1 MALCGCD
8 LSLPKGRERCNSVGT
23 VLTRY
28 AFIYL
33 GPGTDPAVDRVCID
47 RAGFRADI
55 VAVPDRADALPVAI
69 ELVDAGVELLEL
81 CGAFDLTWAA
91 RVSDALGGRVPV
103 GAVSFGPESAAGLAA
118 LEAQQ

>member
-1 MALCGCD
+1 M
-8 LSLPKGRERCNSVGT
+8 
-23 VLTRY
+23 LTRY

-33 GPGTDPAVDRVCID
+33 GPGTDPAVDRFRID

-69 ELVDAGVELLEL
+69 ELVDGGVELLEL
-81 CGAFDLTWAA
+81 CGAFDLSWAA

-118 LEAQQ
+118 LEAPQ